1 MSQYLH
7 DKIHSTFFQT
17 ATCRCQDCMNRQAD
31 MIRLDHTGSLQ
42 YLSCMIKQTCI
53 IYAKWSRLRRKR
65 LFWLFGGRSTEEVCK
80 LVYCG
85 MLMLCDKGKT
95 QGTKEYGVKC
105 SPAFRVKNDKVDDD
119 VKVKFLH

>member
-1 MSQYLH
+1 MHNIRKMVEAEEKETILVSMMV
-7 DKIHSTFFQT
+7 T
-17 ATCRCQDCMNRQAD
+17 ALTTALPV
-31 MIRLDHTGSLQ
+31 IR
-42 YLSCMIKQTCI
+42 
-53 IYAKWSRLRRKR
+53 R
-65 LFWLFGGRSTEEVCK
+65 LFGGRSAEEVCK

-95 QGTKEYGVKC
+95 QGTKEYGVKY